1 MQSTCRQTL
10 SWWGQERKGQQVGM
24 SQDCRHVLGQTH
36 HWCSPVHGP
45 TGSDAS
51 SVAALSSATTYGLTG
66 QDFRGQALQGQ
77 ALESPHRLPARCVR
91 GVGRGLLS
99 PDSLDPLPAF
109 PTGASSEVS
118 SLHQPGNVGRHELGW
133 NQTISLSK
141 SVTGENTETIVFNE
155 INVYKEIFYICC
167 PIAQMTKSSCN
178 PFTEV
183 SGMSLNK
190 SLSRMGRA
198 GSLTKL
204 GCILNMAVQHL

>member
-10 SWWGQERKGQQVGM
+10 SWRGQERKGQQVGM

-155 INVYKEIFYICC
+155 INVYKEILYISV
-167 PIAQMTKSSCN
+167 AQQHRWLKAAVTPSLKSVGWASVKAS
-178 PFTEV
+178 PEWEELDPSPSWDVF
-183 SGMSLNK
+183 
-190 SLSRMGRA
+190 
-198 GSLTKL
+198 
-204 GCILNMAVQHL
+204 